1 MYIKYNTLTLYY
13 FVSSRVATSL
23 RFSRRY
29 IPPLKRRDS
38 APLGQSRQIIPRI
51 GEDDR
56 AERNTGAAAEVCNEA
71 RCGWCSQGETYL
83 LPLKRY
89 SWSLTNSR
97 DGTPPRIHP
106 LTAAPST

>member
-1 MYIKYNTLTLYY
+1 MYIKYYTLTLYY

-29 IPPLKRRDS
+29 IPPLTRRDS

-56 AERNTGAAAEVCNEA
+56 AVRNTGAAAEVCSEA
-71 RCGWCSQGETYL
+71 RSVSIAGGECCEAEIMRSCSPLRGGWQS
-83 LPLKRY
+83 
-89 SWSLTNSR
+89 
-97 DGTPPRIHP
+97 IIV
-106 LTAAPST
+106 